1 MYVNLKIDTI
11 DVIYIYN
18 KKYTV
23 KVYEIS
29 KWIFHK
35 NLFLKLWNV
44 VKKNKMLFKII
55 INLNLLNSY
64 SFWVLLH

>member
-1 MYVNLKIDTI
+1 MLNIIHLNKTIREYIMYVNLKIDTI

-29 KWIFHK
+29 K
-35 NLFLKLWNV
+35 
-44 VKKNKMLFKII
+44 
-55 INLNLLNSY
+55 
-64 SFWVLLH
+64 